1 MTHRRTA
8 VSASTGSAATITLT
22 VLALSLACAPPPA
35 RAGTSGSV
43 ALTSDYLFRGVS
55 QTATEPALQAGLEY
69 SADAGFYA
77 GAWGSNIS
85 WLSDLSTPP
94 APISSSLELDVYA
107 GYRRKLGE
115 HAALDV
121 GAIGYF
127 YPGDFPEGFNSAD
140 TGELYAALNFTPS
153 AHTTLGAKYAFA
165 VTDLFGYPDSDGSGY
180 LEINAGWEFHPGWT
194 LAAHGGHQRIAH
206 NDAYDYAEWRLG
218 ITRAFDNDY
227 SVAAAWNDTDAD
239 RALYTNPQGRQLADG
254 TLTLTLAKAF

>member
-8 VSASTGSAATITLT
+8 APATTLSATATTITALG
-22 VLALSLACAPPPA
+22 LALACASPSA

-55 QTATEPALQAGLEY
+55 QTATDPALQAGVEY

-85 WLSDLSTPP
+85 WLSDLSTPQ

-107 GYRRKLGE
+107 GYRHKLGE
-115 HAALDV
+115 HAGLDV

-127 YPGDFPEGFNSAD
+127 YPGDFPDGFNSAD
-140 TGELYAALNFTPS
+140 TGELYAALNFTPTGNTS
-153 AHTTLGAKYAFA
+153 VGAKYAYA

-218 ITRAFDNDY
+218 ITRAFDNGY